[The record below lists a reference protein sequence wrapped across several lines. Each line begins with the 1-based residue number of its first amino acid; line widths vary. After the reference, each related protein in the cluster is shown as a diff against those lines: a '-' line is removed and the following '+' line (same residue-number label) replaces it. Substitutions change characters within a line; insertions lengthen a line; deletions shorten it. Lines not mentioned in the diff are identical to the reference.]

1 MGKNREG
8 FRHEKGMTKPR
19 PLANNAKQMVDEALM
34 ANSQVL
40 FNLSA
45 ILTNE
50 LTTVEVVKLIGV
62 AIKEAGEVQNSLT
75 EIRYLGK

>member
-8 FRHEKGMTKPR
+8 FRHKKGMTKPR

>member
-1 MGKNREG
+1 MGDNRV
-8 FRHEKGMTKPR
+8 RNRQEKGMTKPR
-19 PLANNAKQMVDEALM
+19 PIPTNAKQMVDAALM

-62 AIKEAGEVQNSLT
+62 AIKEAGEVQSSLT